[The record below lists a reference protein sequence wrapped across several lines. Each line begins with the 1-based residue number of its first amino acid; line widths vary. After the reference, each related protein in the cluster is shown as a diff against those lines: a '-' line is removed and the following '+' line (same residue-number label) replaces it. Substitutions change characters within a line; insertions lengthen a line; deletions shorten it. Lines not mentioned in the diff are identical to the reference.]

1 LTDWSGNFGNV
12 IDQQPGDKET
22 AMAKATRQ
30 GESEAR
36 GTILDA
42 TTALLRERRT
52 GNVTTDEVA
61 KRAGCA
67 KGLVHYHF
75 KRKDQLL
82 AAAAARLWDER
93 STAWS
98 AALGGADPKASI
110 NAAWD
115 QLRAEASSG
124 TAAVCVALGLGS
136 DELVVQSVNS
146 ARSALARS
154 MTTSIGSLLGRMG
167 LEPSV
172 PASELGTLLTA
183 TAEGIAMQLGSG
195 AKAADLEQAWAAF
208 WVGLLSLTR
217 PGRS

>member
-1 LTDWSGNFGNV
+1 
-12 IDQQPGDKET
+12 
-22 AMAKATRQ
+22 MAKGTKQ
-30 GESEAR
+30 GASEAR

-82 AAAAARLWDER
+82 AAAGARLWDER
-93 STAWS
+93 STAW
-98 AALGGADPKASI
+98 ARALGGDDPQSSI

-115 QLRAEASSG
+115 QLKAEASNG
-124 TAAVCVALGLGS
+124 TAAVCVALGLGP

-146 ARSALARS
+146 ARASLAKS
-154 MTTSIGSLLGRMG
+154 MTASIEALLGRMG
-167 LEPSV
+167 LAPSV
-172 PASELGTLLTA
+172 PASELGTLLAA
-183 TAEGIAMQLGSG
+183 TAEGIAMQLGGG
-195 AKAADLEQAWAAF
+195 AKPAELEQAWAAF

-217 PGRS
+217 PARP